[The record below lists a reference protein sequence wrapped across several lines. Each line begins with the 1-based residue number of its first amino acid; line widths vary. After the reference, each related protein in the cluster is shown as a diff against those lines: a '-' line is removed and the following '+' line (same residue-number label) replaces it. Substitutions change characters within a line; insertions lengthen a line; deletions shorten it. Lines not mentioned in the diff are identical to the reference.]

1 MKNEYE
7 LLLESFNNIKKDV
20 PFEPEIAIVLGSGL
34 SGFCDDKKVINR
46 IKYIDIENFPKPTV
60 DGHSG
65 EYIFTEI
72 NGKKVVCLSGRAHYY
87 EGYDVVEAVRP
98 VRMLKF
104 FGVKNLLLTN
114 AAGAVNAEYKVG
126 DFVLIKDHISFFV
139 PNPLRGKNIDEF
151 GTRFP
156 DMSKTYDEDLRN
168 IIKNI
173 GKENNI
179 TVREGIYSQVSGPTY
194 ETPTEIKMLRAL
206 GADVTGMSTVI
217 EAIAMHHIGIKL
229 CAISLVTNMAAGIL
243 DKPLSHEEV
252 KEAAD
257 MATVKFKI
265 LVEEFIKRI

>member
-1 MKNEYE
+1 MNSEYSV
-7 LLLESFNNIKKDV
+7 LSESYESIKKEI
-20 PFEPEIAIVLGSGL
+20 PFKPEIAIVLGSGL
-34 SGFCDDKKVINR
+34 SGFCEDKKVINS
-46 IKYIDIENFPKPTV
+46 IKYIDIKNFPKPTV

-98 VRMLKF
+98 TRLLKF
-104 FGVKNLLLTN
+104 FGVNILILTN
-114 AAGAVNAEYKVG
+114 AAGAINADYNVG

-156 DMSKTYDEDLRN
+156 DMSHTYSDNLRE

-173 GKENNI
+173 GKEKNI
-179 TVREGIYSQVSGPTY
+179 TIREGIYSQVSGPTY
-194 ETPTEIKMLRAL
+194 ETPTEIKMLRTL

-217 EAIAMHHIGIKL
+217 EAIVAHHMGIEL

-252 KEAAD
+252 KVAAD
-257 MATVKFKI
+257 QATVKFKI
-265 LVEEFIKRI
+265 LVEELIKRI